1 MELNLEFVRKQFPA
15 LGGDWTYFDNAGG
28 SQTLKSVTER
38 ISEYLL
44 TSDVQ
49 LGASYEV
56 SQIAGNRIQ
65 EGFQFVAD
73 IINAREVSEVIF
85 GSSTTMLLRQL
96 SHSLVQTMSPGDEII
111 VTNCDHEANIGPWV
125 NLEKQGIIIK
135 FWEINQDSFELDP
148 EDLKKLLS
156 PKTKFVSLTYASNIL
171 GTINPVKEIIKLA
184 HKNGSYVCLDAVAY
198 APHRLPDVQVLDV
211 DFYAFSFYKVY
222 GPHYSAL
229 YGKKEILKTLPNINH
244 FFIAEDDIPYKLQ
257 PGSSNYELSYGYLGC
272 KDYIEALV
280 NFHFPEK
287 DYLDIRSKAK
297 LAFQLFADHEEKLT
311 ARFLNFLNKKENV
324 KIIGKTTSDKNER
337 VATISFIIDGVVSS
351 TITEKVDKYKIGI
364 RFGDF
369 YARRLIVNLGLFDQ
383 NGVIRVSMVHYNTME
398 EVDRLIEI
406 LDPLI

>member
-56 SQIAGNRIQ
+56 SRIAGNRIQ

-85 GSSTTMLLRQL
+85 GSSTTTLLRQL

-125 NLEKQGIIIK
+125 NLEEQGIIIK

-148 EDLKKLLS
+148 EDLKRLLS

-171 GTINPVKEIIKLA
+171 GTINPVKEIIKLV
-184 HKNGSYVCLDAVAY
+184 HENGSYVCLDAVAY

-244 FFIAEDDIPYKLQ
+244 FFISEDDIPYKLQ